1 MLSFIVQQEGK
12 PLQSEEV
19 SYVMHNCSP
28 YLLAVDKLLFHLLF
42 QTYAMYLYTTPSCFC
57 FFYHTQKAVKF
68 NVIFYSLNSVKIHE
82 ANVKNSLS

>member
-1 MLSFIVQQEGK
+1 MQQEGK

-19 SYVMHNCSP
+19 SYVMHNCLP
-28 YLLAVDKLLFHLLF
+28 YLLAVGKLLFHLLF
-42 QTYAMYLYTTPSCFC
+42 QTYAMYLYTTPSCFY

-68 NVIFYSLNSVKIHE
+68 NVIFYSLDSVKIHE